1 MSIMEDMYVHTLF
14 LIRVYLERIF
24 SLTLE
29 YRTHYLY
36 QIKVVKCEGTSQ
48 PIEKFSRPAWP

>member
-48 PIEKFSRPAWP
+48 PIEKFSQPA